1 VGRGPVPVGRGEP
14 AVKQGVGDR
23 GGSACPRIRGA
34 DGPGRDWRHVG
45 GRAADGEPADAAG
58 LPGGQPQPGHAAKRQ
73 ADEVDAPD
81 AETIHRL
88 QEVVDRV
95 VDAIGAWRDG

>member
-1 VGRGPVPVGRGEP
+1 
-14 AVKQGVGDR
+14 
-23 GGSACPRIRGA
+23 
-34 DGPGRDWRHVG
+34 
-45 GRAADGEPADAAG
+45 
-58 LPGGQPQPGHAAKRQ
+58 
-73 ADEVDAPD
+73 VDAPD